1 MSMLTFHHRM
11 TTLVSEAAKQQ
22 QNLLVQV
29 KETANGELTTESG
42 SVLLLYSALG
52 YASESEMM
60 QAAKK
65 SGFKLTNGDNFEHF
79 GVKFEKY
86 GSGNSRPFLLLAGS
100 GVKNSQRLSV
110 KDQLDDIKGL
120 RKNNLGDSKG
130 KFRHF
135 VFS

>member
-1 MSMLTFHHRM
+1 MLTFHHRM

-29 KETANGELTTESG
+29 KETANGVLTTESG

-65 SGFKLTNGDNFEHF
+65 SGFKLTNSDNFEHF